1 MKHQKLRLGQT
12 KIYHIVLSSL
22 VMERFMPIA
31 YVGIRIIVI
40 VIFGSDPG

>member
-12 KIYHIVLSSL
+12 KIYYIVLSSL

-31 YVGIRIIVI
+31 YGYTNQLKI
-40 VIFGSDPG
+40 P